1 MNLKKFF
8 TRRLE
13 QTTERRVYE
22 LIVAQA
28 RQPWFYADLEVPD
41 TVEGRYDMIM
51 LHCFMV
57 FEKLAGAGSAAD
69 AFSQLV
75 FDEFFKDMDRSLREL
90 GVGDLSVGKKI
101 RKMAEMFYG
110 RSEVYRAA
118 LAKLADDDRAQL
130 KTALER
136 NIYDGAASAS
146 GLDQLA
152 QYVVQLKDSLAGQQ
166 IDPILAG
173 ELNFPKPG
181 PSSSANAS

>member
-1 MNLKKFF
+1 MNLMKFF
-8 TRRLE
+8 AKRLE

-41 TVEGRYDMIM
+41 SVEGRYDMIM
-51 LHCFMV
+51 LHCFVV
-57 FEKLAGAGSAAD
+57 FERLSGSGSASD

-75 FDEFFKDMDRSLREL
+75 FDELFKDMDRSLREL
-90 GVGDLSVGKKI
+90 GVGDLAVGKKI

-110 RSEVYRAA
+110 RSEAYRSA
-118 LAKLADDDRAQL
+118 LAKQAQDNRAEL
-130 KTALER
+130 KIALER
-136 NIYDGAASAS
+136 NVYDGDAPES
-146 GLDQLA
+146 GLNQLA
-152 QYVVQLKDSLAGQQ
+152 QYVVQLSDSLASQE

-181 PSSSANAS
+181 L

>member
-1 MNLKKFF
+1 MKFF
-8 TRRLE
+8 AKRLE

-28 RQPWFYADLEVPD
+28 RQPWFYADLQVPD
-41 TVEGRYDMIM
+41 SVEGRYEMIM

-57 FEKLAGAGSAAD
+57 FERLSGTGSAAD

-75 FDEFFKDMDRSLREL
+75 FDELFKDMDRSLREL
-90 GVGDLSVGKKI
+90 GVGDLAVGKKV

-110 RSEVYRAA
+110 RSEAYRAA
-118 LAKLADDDRAQL
+118 LANEAVDHGAEL
-130 KTALER
+130 KGALER
-136 NIYDGAASAS
+136 NVYDGTAPAN

-152 QYVVQLKDSLAGQQ
+152 RYVVQLRDCLVDHE

-173 ELNFPKPG
+173 ELKFPEPG
-181 PSSSANAS
+181 SSNYAHAG

>member
-1 MNLKKFF
+1 MNLMKFF
-8 TRRLE
+8 AKRLE

-28 RQPWFYADLEVPD
+28 RQPWFYADLDVPD

-57 FEKLAGAGSAAD
+57 FERLSGAGSAAD
-69 AFSQLV
+69 VFSQLV
-75 FDEFFKDMDRSLREL
+75 FDELFKDMDRSLREL
-90 GVGDLSVGKKI
+90 GVGDLAVGKKI

-110 RSEVYRAA
+110 RSEAYRAA
-118 LAKLADDDRAQL
+118 LAKHADDHGEEL
-130 KTALER
+130 KTVLKR
-136 NIYDGAASAS
+136 NMYDGDAPAN

-152 QYVVQLKDSLAGQQ
+152 RYVLQLKDDLAGQE

-173 ELNFPKPG
+173 ELKFPRPDSLG
-181 PSSSANAS
+181 NAHAS